1 MGHIFYQ
8 LARWLGLL
16 SPAEYHYPA
25 IDVQL
30 PGDRHLHLVG
40 SIHMG
45 TIDMQPLPEL
55 LIKRLAQADALI
67 VEADI
72 SGAEAPFGDAEDL
85 PPLAERLTAQQYQ
98 QVESLCDELGTP
110 VYSIDAMPC
119 WHVALMLQA
128 GQAQRLGLRGEYGI
142 DYQLLQAASQQQKK
156 VIELEGAQ
164 EQLALLKQLPED
176 GRALLDDT
184 LTHWHTN
191 ARLLQTMI
199 SWWLESQPSQ
209 PIEQLPN
216 TFSNEL
222 YDVLMHQRNQR
233 WKQQLNALPAG
244 NYVVAVGALHLYGEG
259 NLPDLL
265 QEGKR

>member
-55 LIKRLAQADALI
+55 LIKRLTQADALI

-119 WHVALMLQA
+119 WHVALM
-128 GQAQRLGLRGEYGI
+128 
-142 DYQLLQAASQQQKK
+142 LQAASQQQKK